1 MLWAPWPFRFCAV
14 RGQCALDVWR
24 QATATTTTH
33 TLSAPFASPLP
44 RPPPLAPSSTPTA
57 TYLPTRTHLPF
68 PHHHPACLLLRPPT
82 PSYVL
87 VRCLV
92 SHSLV
97 VARCLSPALPLV
109 LSLSLTLALSMRSFL
124 RACSPSCSRP
134 SVCPSFLRPPRA
146 PHRVLVSHSVI
157 FPRDHPPT
165 PSFLF
170 PPLYAR
176 GLFVGQ
182 AGVWSGGNLVLRS
195 RSLSWLPSLR
205 RSCLSVSLLSVARSS
220 RSPVVLPF
228 YMFRWF
234 VELAVSRVS
243 SRVACPSESPARACY
258 SVGLPWFSSDR
269 DLVSCRG
276 RVRSVSRLLSVAG
289 NKSSSLVSRV
299 AMLLQLLVPQ
309 RAFLTRVANSSGL
322 VAAFGRCA
330 VWHRRRASCCA
341 GRRDSGVMVGGV
353 AWARARARW

>member
-1 MLWAPWPFRFCAV
+1 MSPRVDTGSIVRASTCGDRPQPPSLHTPSPPPSPAHAPGHRLSRPLPLPPPPTSQHAPTFPSP
-14 RGQCALDVWR
+14 
-24 QATATTTTH
+24 TTTP
-33 TLSAPFASPLP
+33 LARSFARLLP
-44 RPPPLAPSSTPTA
+44 RMFSFAA
-57 TYLPTRTHLPF
+57 
-68 PHHHPACLLLRPPT
+68 
-82 PSYVL
+82 
-87 VRCLV
+87 LV
-92 SHSLV
+92 SRSLV
-97 VARCLSPALPLV
+97 VARCLSPALPLI

-165 PSFLF
+165 PSFLL

-176 GLFVGQ
+176 GVCLLGKQ
-182 AGVWSGGNLVLRS
+182 GCGVVVNLVLRS

-220 RSPVVLPF
+220 RSPVVLPL

-243 SRVACPSESPARACY
+243 SCVACPWESPARARY
-258 SVGLPWFSSDR
+258 WVGLPWLSSDR

-289 NKSSSLVSRV
+289 NTSSFLVSRA
-299 AMLLQLLVPQ
+299 AMPLQLLLPR

-322 VAAFGRCA
+322 VAAFGRGL
-330 VWHRRRASCCA
+330 ASQ
-341 GRRDSGVMVGGV
+341 
-353 AWARARARW
+353 ARELLRWSP